1 MGNEQTDA
9 VRDALISSS
18 PQHEGLIR
26 TRDEVVEKWCKEH
39 GVTNDEITIEQVLEI
54 RSLPEWK
61 NAS

>member
-1 MGNEQTDA
+1 MGSEQTDA

-26 TRDEVVEKWCKEH
+26 TRDEVVEKWCREH
-39 GVTNDEITIEQVLEI
+39 GVNKDEINVQQLLEI